1 LDFFESGHSTEPIF
15 CFDVT
20 LQQQGAFMH
29 NSTLIVLVILTIGQ
43 MLMMA
48 FGAFILWMMGDLGN
62 DSSRQTGKNL
72 VHVPQEAVKLVEE
85 SSDEL
90 ISSGEEGSIAPK
102 AAEDQVVDE
111 PQHPGRATGKAA

>member
-1 LDFFESGHSTEPIF
+1 
-15 CFDVT
+15 
-20 LQQQGAFMH
+20 MH

-48 FGAFILWMMGDLGN
+48 FGAFILWMMGDLGDMPLQHG
-62 DSSRQTGKNL
+62 DSSRATGKKL

-90 ISSGEEGSIAPK
+90 VRSAEEGSIAPK
-102 AAEDQVVDE
+102 ATEDRAHDE
-111 PQHPGRATGKAA
+111 PEHRGRATGKAA